1 MKIAKNSIPS
11 QPLFETILVK
21 AEMEAEEE
29 LTIIAGE
36 LAQKNRIS
44 RRDEVIKFF
53 FQKIFLIFIFS
64 KLTS

>member
-1 MKIAKNSIPS
+1 MKIAKNSAVS
-11 QPLFETILVK
+11 QPLIETILVK

-36 LAQKNRIS
+36 LAQKTRIS
-44 RRDEVIKFF
+44 RRDEV
-53 FQKIFLIFIFS
+53 KIFFSKKFILICIFS